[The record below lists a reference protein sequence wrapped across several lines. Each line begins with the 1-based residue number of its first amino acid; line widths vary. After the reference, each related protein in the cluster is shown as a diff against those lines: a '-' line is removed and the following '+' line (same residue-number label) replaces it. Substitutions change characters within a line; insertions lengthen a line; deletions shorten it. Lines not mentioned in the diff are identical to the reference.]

1 MSVDSGTAGAQTSV
15 AGAPATGRRA
25 EEMERWRKRSKRIGL
40 YRQALP
46 WLMLAIVAAVIGW
59 VGLRAVL
66 SARQQG
72 QTGSTELRMTNPK
85 FYGRDEQGRSF
96 QLTSKEAVRNG
107 GDVNQVTLVAPGME
121 LDVGGK
127 SPMGVVGGRGFYRED
142 TKILRLDGGVRLKD
156 GRGTDLISPEAV
168 VDTQAGVVR
177 GSKGVT
183 GTGPLGQV
191 SASSYA
197 IHDGGDRAVF
207 SGGVRSRIVQP

>member
-1 MSVDSGTAGAQTSV
+1 MTVDTG
-15 AGAPATGRRA
+15 ATGASPAPSAAASRRA

-72 QTGSTELRMTNPK
+72 QEGSTELRMTNPK
-85 FYGRDEQGRSF
+85 FSGRDELGRTF
-96 QLTSKEAVRNG
+96 QLTAKEALQDG
-107 GDVNQVTLVAPGME
+107 GDANQVTLAAPGMQ
-121 LDVGGK
+121 LDVGGQ
-127 SPMGVVGGRGFYRED
+127 SPMSVIGGRGVYRKD
-142 TKILRLDGGVRLKD
+142 TNILRLDGGVRLKD
-156 GRGTDLISPEAV
+156 GRGTDLVTPEAV

-177 GSKGVT
+177 GAKGVT

-197 IHDGGDRAVF
+197 IHDGGNRAVF